1 MQRKLVSGFTLIELM
16 IVIVIMGILAAIA
29 APNFMEYMKSRRLS
43 GATTQ
48 LYVDL
53 MNARSQAVS
62 QNVKVIVYLTSDGRN
77 YEIIRD
83 LNGNGV
89 VDKPGE
95 TGVTKSIYP
104 DYYDVTF
111 AASSSGYNPVFMQ
124 NGTAINGKIIVTSS
138 SLSEPKYVKISTA
151 GRVKIDTVP

>member
-1 MQRKLVSGFTLIELM
+1 MRRKSVSGFTLIELM

-43 GATTQ
+43 GATMQ

-62 QNVKVIVYLTSDGRN
+62 QNNKIIVALISNNSYQ
-77 YEIIRD
+77 IIRD

-89 VDKPGE
+89 VDTGE
-95 TGVTKSIYP
+95 TGVTKSIHP
-104 DYYDVTF
+104 DYYDVTV
-111 AASSSGYNPVFMQ
+111 APVSSGFNPIFYPSGTGMQ
-124 NGTAINGKIIVTSS
+124 GTINITSS
-138 SLSEPKYVKISTA
+138 SVAQIKTITISTA
-151 GRVKIDTVP
+151 GRVKIN